1 MWLVNFWLIDLRQ
14 YNRKTISRH
23 RQIIRQ
29 NLGFTAFGGPG
40 KVIARQEVNQ
50 LVSRQIHP
58 NKYSGRCAHFCEL
71 IILNRAA
78 GAVPPYFTLGQLI
91 SQAISQ
97 FEMALDQRLANHLTA
112 DQARLLDELFIK
124 LPDDASGRSIH
135 QLARLKNA
143 QELMRLSVVRYNMS
157 LLKDLKAL
165 YEIMLRVLRSL
176 NLSPEMVEYYR
187 TGGPAEYVLRA
198 DIFHVRRRVRKQ
210 LLLLCFV
217 QYHRAAGA
225 VLSR

>member
-71 IILNRAA
+71 IILNRADFY
-78 GAVPPYFTLGQLI
+78 G
-91 SQAISQ
+91 
-97 FEMALDQRLANHLTA
+97 
-112 DQARLLDELFIK
+112 
-124 LPDDASGRSIH
+124 
-135 QLARLKNA
+135 
-143 QELMRLSVVRYNMS
+143 
-157 LLKDLKAL
+157 
-165 YEIMLRVLRSL
+165 
-176 NLSPEMVEYYR
+176 
-187 TGGPAEYVLRA
+187 
-198 DIFHVRRRVRKQ
+198 
-210 LLLLCFV
+210 LCK
-217 QYHRAAGA
+217 G
-225 VLSR
+225 